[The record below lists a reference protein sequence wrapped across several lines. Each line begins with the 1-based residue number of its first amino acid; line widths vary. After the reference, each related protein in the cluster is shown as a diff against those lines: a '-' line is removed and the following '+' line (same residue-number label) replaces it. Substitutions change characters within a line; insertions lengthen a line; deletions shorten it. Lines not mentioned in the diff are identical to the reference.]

1 METKFRIAFISGK
14 LGDVDGVSLEVDK
27 WIEVLC
33 KEGHEVFTIAGYYEN
48 PVQGI
53 IPENQYRLESLRFD
67 STLQKHYEKMMF
79 PYITK
84 KPTHMT
90 SSTRDRVLEEMMVEG
105 EDLGEDIYHYIQD
118 NKIDLII
125 AENTNAMPMTLL
137 GGIAVYNL
145 LSEYKVA
152 TIFHHHDFWWE
163 RSRFS
168 QSRIESLL
176 TNIMPPSDIGSEH
189 VVISSYSAHILSSI
203 KRVMPTVIP
212 NCENFENPTVPDDY
226 NSHFR
231 NDLGF
236 KKDDIL
242 FVQPTRIV
250 SRKRIEDSVRLV
262 GKYGR
267 RYPEIKDRIKLI
279 ISLYQGD
286 EMDDSYIDQI
296 KYLADRESVDLHLIS
311 ERVAS
316 IRMVNDE
323 GQRIY
328 TSRDVLV
335 NADIVTY
342 LPKWEGFGNAYLESI
357 SCRVPVVISTYL
369 VYKTDIKG
377 AGFDNIEIRDD
388 YTEEGLLNIPES
400 VLDEIHI
407 ILNNSDKKQE
417 MVNSNFKIGREEFSF
432 NILKLKLNELLVSY
446 SDEIRASRRRLQKSM
461 KNYAV

>member
-1 METKFRIAFISGK
+1 MENTFKIAFISGK

-27 WIEVLC
+27 WIEVLTG
-33 KEGHEVFTIAGYYEN
+33 EGHEVFTIAGYFAN
-48 PVQGI
+48 PVQGVI
-53 IPENQYRLESLRFD
+53 SENQYLLEALRFD
-67 STLQKHYEKMMF
+67 STLQKHYEKMLF

-90 SSTRDRVLEEMMVEG
+90 SSTRNIILDEMMVEG
-105 EDLGEDIYHYIQD
+105 EDLGSDIYHYLQD
-118 NKIDLII
+118 NEIDLVI

-145 LSEYKVA
+145 LNEYKVA

-168 QSRIESLL
+168 QNRIESLL
-176 TNIMPPSDIGSEH
+176 NSIMPPSDIGAEH

-203 KRVMPTVIP
+203 KRVIPVVIP
-212 NCENFENPTVPDDY
+212 NCENFEKPAVLDSY

-231 NDLGF
+231 QDLGF
-236 KKDDIL
+236 KKDDLL

-250 SRKRIEDSVRLV
+250 PRKRIEDSVRLV

-267 RYPEIKDRIKLI
+267 RYPEVKNKIKFI

-286 EMDDSYIDQI
+286 ELDDSYIDQI
-296 KYLADRESVDLHLIS
+296 KYLADSESVDLHLIS
-311 ERVAS
+311 ERVS
-316 IRMVNDE
+316 PVRMVNDK
-323 GQRIY
+323 GQKIY

-342 LPKWEGFGNAYLESI
+342 LPKWEGFGNAYLESV
-357 SCRVPVVISTYL
+357 SCRVPVVVSTYL

-400 VLDEIHI
+400 VLDKIHI
-407 ILNNSDKKQE
+407 ILNNSDKKYE

-432 NILKLKLNELLVSY
+432 NILKSKLNELLELY
-446 SDEIRASRRRLQKSM
+446 SDEIRASRRRLQKSNR
-461 KNYAV
+461 NYAV

>member
-1 METKFRIAFISGK
+1 METKFKIAFICGK

-27 WIEVLC
+27 WIQVLQ
-33 KEGHEVFTIAGYYEN
+33 EMGHEIYTIAGKYTN
-48 PVQGI
+48 PLVSI
-53 IPENQYRLESLRFD
+53 AIENQLLLERLRFD
-67 STLQKHYEKMMF
+67 STLQNHYEKMMF

-84 KPTHMT
+84 KPSHVT
-90 SSTRDRVLEEMMVEG
+90 SSTLEKILEEMIVEG
-105 EDLGEDIYHYIQD
+105 EDLGEDIYRYIKE
-118 NKIDLII
+118 NEIDLII

-168 QSRIESLL
+168 QNRMDNLL
-176 TNIMPPSDIGSEH
+176 NRIMPPSDIGSEH

-212 NCENFENPTVPDDY
+212 NCENFETPTVMDQY
-226 NSHFR
+226 NCNFR

-236 KKDDIL
+236 KHDDVL

-250 SRKRIEDSVRLV
+250 PRKRIEDSIRLV

-267 RYPEIKDRIKLI
+267 RYPEMKERLKFIV
-279 ISLYQGD
+279 SLYQGD
-286 EMDDSYIDQI
+286 ELDDSYIEVI
-296 KYLADRESVDLHLIS
+296 KDLASSEGVKLHLIS
-311 ERVAS
+311 DRVSSTRMLNKNGERL
-316 IRMVNDE
+316 
-323 GQRIY
+323 Y

-335 NADIVTY
+335 NADIAVY
-342 LPKWEGFGNAYLESI
+342 LPKWEGFGNAFLEAV
-357 SCRVPVVISTYL
+357 SCRIPVVISTYL

-377 AGFDNIEIRDD
+377 SGFKNIEVRDEYND
-388 YTEEGLLNIPES
+388 QGFLIIKEYILENIHS
-400 VLDEIHI
+400 
-407 ILNNSDKKQE
+407 ILNDPGKKQRITDINFE
-417 MVNSNFKIGREEFSF
+417 IGKKEFDFTTLSN
-432 NILKLKLNELLVSY
+432 KLNELLESY
-446 SDEIRASRRRLQKSM
+446 SDEIKASRRRLRKSK

>member
-296 KYLADRESVDLHLIS
+296 KYLADSESVDLHLIS